1 MSKTD
6 ASFPSMS
13 TWFTRIEVVRDG
25 RTFGWTNIGAVTTEV
40 LPRVGEVVAFDGD
53 LASERMRRLI
63 ALGPQDSPTVSRI
76 EHLVGL
82 PGETEV
88 IVVIRANTAQYMN
101 DALAKEFTRL
111 EEGWMLNP
119 AWANGS

>member
-1 MSKTD
+1 
-6 ASFPSMS
+6 
-13 TWFTRIEVVRDG
+13 
-25 RTFGWTNIGAVTTEV
+25 
-40 LPRVGEVVAFDGD
+40 
-53 LASERMRRLI
+53 MRRLI

-88 IVVIRANTAQYMN
+88 IVVIRANAAQYMN
-101 DALAKEFTRL
+101 DALAKEFTHL